1 MIRIADTLDGLT
13 TEDWQRAFGA
23 YVTVNRSHWT
33 GPPFDIILQILRT
46 KGSYEFGV
54 PGLGTW
60 TTRFRLAVE
69 EDGSVVASLSKN
81 PELGPRM
88 KASVEKMETEFLH
101 LLTRTVRK

>member
-1 MIRIADTLDGLT
+1 MIRIADTLDGFT
-13 TEDWQRAFGA
+13 TEGWQRAFGA
-23 YVTVNRSHWT
+23 YVKVNRSHWT

-69 EDGSVVASLSKN
+69 DDGSVHASLSKN
-81 PELGPRM
+81 PDLGPRM
-88 KASVEKMETEFLH
+88 KEKVDQMEAEFLH
-101 LLTRTVRK
+101 LLVRPAGK